1 MRILTVGR
9 NPQNNVVLSD
19 PMVSVRHL
27 ELRQYDNGQYSA
39 IDLNSTN
46 GTYVNGQRI
55 QGEVLLRRGDK
66 VRIGQT
72 NLPWLQYFGEDDS
85 SMSAWMI
92 VLIVLGGIVSLVMV
106 SLFAVVLLKSAHKNH
121 QLGGGDKEIE
131 YVEVPQPTDIV
142 VAPGQTFEN
151 AYAAYYPS
159 QSQDRE
165 RNIGGAKFLAEQAA
179 DKQEQTDSRNY
190 QGNSIRIRVC
200 PLHEMYVVPDCH
212 SKSPVA
218 LARSGAI
225 EIASVNVHGMH
236 SATMTVRNLTQS
248 RVEVMIYQGMM
259 LEIIN
264 EGQQNL
270 VISKDVQ
277 IVLEASETRSVR
289 LETYCASPHRDT
301 PSGPARVTPY
311 RMNAP
316 TSIYQSQTSVWQ
328 YVESKVSH
336 RVVFYVGANG
346 TCVHVPSLGYASYS
360 AQRVS
365 GSHITYQSQMN
376 FSATD
381 SCVVYL
387 NDYQYGCVKREVESV
402 RESSSSIFS
411 RTDATSFVMD
421 VAEAGGIYYGA
432 RSSISSSQQF
442 ISTMRT
448 YSAHR

>member
-1 MRILTVGR
+1 MRIITIGR

-72 NLPWLQYFGEDDS
+72 DLPWLQYFGEDDS

-159 QSQDRE
+159 QPQDRE

-179 DKQEQTDSRNY
+179 DKQGKNESRNH
-190 QGNSIRIRVC
+190 QSNAINIRVC
-200 PLHEMYVVPDCH
+200 PLHEMFLVPECH

-218 LARSGAI
+218 LAHNGSI
-225 EIASVNVHGMH
+225 EIASVNVHGMN
-236 SATMTVRNLTQS
+236 SATMTLRNLTQS

-259 LEIIN
+259 LEIIG
-264 EGQQNL
+264 EGLQNL
-270 VISKDVQ
+270 VISRDVQ
-277 IVLEASETRSVR
+277 VVLEASETRSVR
-289 LETYCASPHRDT
+289 LETYCASPHRST

-311 RMNAP
+311 RMNAS
-316 TSIYQSQTSVWQ
+316 TAIYQSQSSVWQ
-328 YVESKVSH
+328 YIESKVSH
-336 RVVFYVGANG
+336 RVVFYSGASG
-346 TCVHVPSLGYASYS
+346 TCVHVPSLGYANYS
-360 AQRVS
+360 DRRVS

-387 NDYQYGCVKREVESV
+387 NDYQYGCVKREVEAIQE
-402 RESSSSIFS
+402 RTNSIFS
-411 RTDATSFVMD
+411 RYDATQFVMD

-432 RSSISSSQQF
+432 RSSISSAQQF
-442 ISTMRT
+442 VSKMRT